1 MLTLGI
7 ETSCDDTAAAVVR
20 DGEEALAS
28 VVSSQDDLHAPFGGV
43 VPEAASR
50 RHLERIDPVVTLALS
65 RAHAALSDISL
76 IAVTNGPGLIG
87 SLLVGLSYAKGLAA
101 RAGIPLVPVDHVHG
115 HLLSLAPAGGV
126 PLPCVSLLVS
136 GGHTGLFL
144 VEDLRSYRLLGTTV
158 DDAAGEAMDKA
169 AKLLGLGY
177 PGGPALERA
186 AAGGDPAALPLP
198 RPMEGAGLDFSFS
211 GLKTALFTY
220 LSAHGYL
227 DRTREG
233 RILPLSTADLA
244 ASFQEA
250 VTAVLEVKCLRALR
264 ETGLRRLTISGGVAR
279 NRALREKLS
288 LASLREGFSLHLPPP
303 ELCSDNAMMI
313 AAAGYVLRETA
324 PPDPLSLNAFST
336 KGLRRSSGA
345 SRPRETNR

>member
-1 MLTLGI
+1 VLTLGI
-7 ETSCDDTAAAVVR
+7 ETSCDDTAAAVLR
-20 DGEEALAS
+20 DGAEVLSS

-50 RHLERIDPVVTLALS
+50 RHLERIDPVVSLALS
-65 RAHAALSDISL
+65 RAGTSLAGVSL

-126 PLPCVSLLVS
+126 PFPCVSLLAS

-144 VEDLRSYRLLGTTV
+144 VEGPLSHRLLGTTV
-158 DDAAGEAMDKA
+158 DDAAGEALDKA

-177 PGGPALERA
+177 PGGPALEQA
-186 AAGGDPAALPLP
+186 AAGGDPAALSLP
-198 RPMEGAGLDFSFS
+198 RPMAGTGLDFSFS
-211 GLKTALFTY
+211 GLKTALFTF
-220 LSAHGYL
+220 LSAYGYL

-233 RILPLSTADLA
+233 RMLPLTVADLA

-250 VTAVLEVKCLRALR
+250 VTDVLEKKCLRALR
-264 ETGLRRLTISGGVAR
+264 ETGVAHLSLAGGVAC
-279 NRALREKLS
+279 NRRLRERLS
-288 LASLREGFSLHLPPP
+288 DAAVREGFSLHLPPP
-303 ELCSDNAMMI
+303 EMCTDNAVMI
-313 AAAGYVLRETA
+313 ACAGHALRGQA
-324 PPDPLSLNAFST
+324 PADTLALNAFST
-336 KGLRRSSGA
+336 KGLRRRGGA
-345 SRPRETNR
+345 PLS